1 MSGAKDISSQST
13 TTFLAGAGVAR
24 LLMASAAIMF
34 FASAGLL
41 VLADSSGWRLL
52 GSMLI
57 LVAIPLAI
65 WGGRS
70 WRIHRERSA
79 RTSSPQE
86 GGR

>member
-1 MSGAKDISSQST
+1 MSGAKDMPGQST
-13 TTFLAGAGVAR
+13 TKFLASAGVAR
-24 LLMASAAIMF
+24 LLMASAALIF
-34 FASAGLL
+34 FVSAGLL

-57 LVAIPLAI
+57 LLATPVAI

-79 RTSSPQE
+79 QTSSPQG